1 MQISPPP
8 YIRAGMSVQKR
19 MSLTLIGLL
28 PIAVAA
34 VYIFGPR
41 ALFIMITSVVTAML
55 MDYLVKRM
63 RGRPYVLDGSAPLIG
78 LLLALTL
85 PPTID
90 MWMVA
95 VGAIFAIGVVK
106 EAFGGLGHYIFSPV
120 MAGRVFLEVSFS
132 TTYVTKM
139 SFADNL
145 TPLSETFAWAGTKL
159 ELYRGMF
166 FGSTA
171 GSTTTG
177 SIGETGALFILVGGI
192 VLMVLRI
199 IDWKVTVSFIGT
211 VALLA
216 LVVMLASNDS
226 AVVIRHDVL
235 VQILGG
241 GLILAAVFIATDTV
255 TLPVTRRGRILFGI
269 CCGLFTFIIR
279 EWGDAREGAYYAVLL
294 MNSVVPLID
303 RFIKTRPFGLRKEAE
318 STVA

>member
-8 YIRAGMSVQKR
+8 YIRSGMSVQKR

-28 PIAVAA
+28 PIAATA
-34 VYIFGPR
+34 VYVFGSR
-41 ALFIMITSVVTAML
+41 ALFIIITGVATAMV
-55 MDYLVKRM
+55 MDYLVKRI
-63 RGRPYVLDGSAPLIG
+63 RGRPYVLDGSAPIIG

-85 PPTID
+85 PLTID
-90 MWMVA
+90 LWMVV
-95 VGAIFAIGVVK
+95 VGAVFAIGVVK

-120 MAGRVFLEVSFS
+120 MAGRVFLEYSF
-132 TTYVTKM
+132 VVKM
-139 SFADNL
+139 SFGEAE
-145 TPLSETFAWAGTKL
+145 TPLSESFALAGTKL
-159 ELYRGMF
+159 ELYRDMF

-171 GSTTTG
+171 GS
-177 SIGETGALFILVGGI
+177 IGETGALYIMVGGL
-192 VLMVLRI
+192 VLIALKV
-199 IDWKVTVSFIGT
+199 IDWKIPVSFIGT
-211 VALLA
+211 VALLG
-216 LVVMLASNDS
+216 LVSLLVNND
-226 AVVIRHDVL
+226 AAEVVRHDVL

-241 GLILAAVFIATDTV
+241 GLILAAFFIATDTV

-279 EWGDAREGAYYAVLL
+279 EWGDAREGVYYAVLL